1 MTSGGEHEMDPARLR
16 VLMEGAVSGRPP
28 VPRLVPGALRQ
39 GLRIRR
45 RRRVQAAAALAAA
58 LAVVIVAPLAAGAL
72 TGHHPPA
79 RPGGRPTAFAIVN
92 GPRNAMVVPVMQR
105 SDTAGRP
112 IAIRG
117 LVQDIGI
124 GEVAA
129 LGPGGR
135 TLYVL
140 TTAGLTPVDVA
151 TSTAGRT
158 IPVACGRGC
167 YGIGMLLSP
176 DGTTAWIEVG
186 ALPEQPG
193 VLKGVVSVNLSTG
206 RAGRRI
212 PLASAAFMAITPDG
226 RTVYL
231 EEGGGGQAS
240 VLPINTATDTAL
252 PPVTRKAAAAN
263 SVYGIAMAPSGRA
276 VYLCY
281 TSQVGAA
288 ARQLSQVIVPVD
300 TATRKAGAPIL
311 IRNFLGC
318 AAAFSADGKTV
329 YVGGSGG
336 VARIDAATGTL
347 LPKIAMPSFMTAFAI
362 QVDGLTMS
370 SDGKTLYAS
379 NAVTGI
385 QPIDVASNA
394 LLRPIRLGPA
404 PAGLQRNDLVAVG
417 PYGTAYVSFL
427 QSHRQG
433 PSALSVAPV
442 SLATGQTGQPVN
454 VGSSTN
460 TQVRVVIVFAP

>member
-28 VPRLVPGALRQ
+28 VPHLVTGALRQ

-79 RPGGRPTAFAIVN
+79 RPGGQPTAFAIVN
-92 GPRNAMVVPVMQR
+92 GPRHASVVPVGQR

-112 IAIRG
+112 IALTG
-117 LVQDIGI
+117 YVTDLGV

-140 TTAGLTPVDVA
+140 TNAGLTPVAVA
-151 TSTAGRT
+151 TRTAGRL
-158 IPVACGRGC
+158 IPVPCGGGC
-167 YGIGMLLSP
+167 YGIGMVLSP
-176 DGTTAWIEVG
+176 DGTTAWVEVG
-186 ALPEQPG
+186 G
-193 VLKGVVSVNLSTG
+193 VTAQGRGPKGVVPVNLSTG
-206 RAGRRI
+206 QVGRRI
-212 PLASAAFMAITPDG
+212 PLTSAAFMAITPDG

-231 EEGGGGQAS
+231 EQGGGGQAS
-240 VLPINTATDTAL
+240 VLPISTATDTAL
-252 PPVTRKAAAAN
+252 PPVTRKAAAAYG
-263 SVYGIAMAPSGRA
+263 VYGIAMAPSGRA

-281 TSQVGAA
+281 SSHAGASA
-288 ARQLSQVIVPVD
+288 TQASEVIVPVN

-311 IRNFLGC
+311 IRNFTGC

-347 LPKIAMPSFMTAFAI
+347 RSKIAMPSWMTAFDI
-362 QVDGLTMS
+362 QVDSLTMS
-370 SDGKTLYAS
+370 SDGKTLYAGNS
-379 NAVTGI
+379 VTGI

-394 LLRPIRLGPA
+394 LLRPVRLGSA
-404 PAGLQRNDLVAVG
+404 PSGFQRNGLVAVG
-417 PYGTAYVSFL
+417 PDGTAYVSFL
-427 QSHRQG
+427 QPHAQG
-433 PSALSVAPV
+433 RAVVWIAPV
-442 SLATGQTGQPVN
+442 SLATGRTGQPVD
-454 VGSSTN
+454 VGGRTDS
-460 TQVRVVIVFAP
+460 QVQVLIVFGP